1 MQSASLPAPGLG
13 SAVPVPGG
21 SHSPCDAAGLLIDY
35 DTDSD
40 GSNELK
46 YSAPSEEH
54 TSGSYPYAVLPLD
67 THMPV
72 STGPSGYI
80 SGADVHPSCS
90 VEDTTGGLVE
100 ASLVKPDPD
109 IYTLP
114 DNPCTIMPGGEYLNT
129 VIQTRPVYK
138 PVQNPYVFAVASA
151 YRKPSTG
158 FVDAQCH
165 WQGQGSAAVIQSL
178 DTRYQPNSMA
188 DTIQEYFDLRGYPN
202 VDFAPAQTSFPVA
215 YRDSTFVD
223 GHWSPYG
230 VSSWL
235 T

>member
-54 TSGSYPYAVLPLD
+54 TPGSYPYAVLPLD

-72 STGPSGYI
+72 SNGPSGYI
-80 SGADVHPSCS
+80 SGADQHTSCQD
-90 VEDTTGGLVE
+90 EGTNGLVE
-100 ASLVKPDPD
+100 SSFVKSDPD

-114 DNPCTIMPGGEYLNT
+114 DNPCTLMPGGEYPNT
-129 VIQTRPVYK
+129 VFQTRPVYN
-138 PVQNPYVFAVASA
+138 PVPNLHVFAVVSA
-151 YRKPSTG
+151 DPRSPSG
-158 FVDAQCH
+158 LVDAQCH
-165 WQGQGSAAVIQSL
+165 WQGPAAVIQSL
-178 DTRYQPNSMA
+178 DARYQPNLMA
-188 DTIQEYFDLRGYPN
+188 DTIQEYFGLRGYPN
-202 VDFAPAQTSFPVA
+202 VDSAPMQTLFPVA
-215 YRDSTFVD
+215 YCDSTFMD
-223 GHWSPYG
+223 GRWSPYG